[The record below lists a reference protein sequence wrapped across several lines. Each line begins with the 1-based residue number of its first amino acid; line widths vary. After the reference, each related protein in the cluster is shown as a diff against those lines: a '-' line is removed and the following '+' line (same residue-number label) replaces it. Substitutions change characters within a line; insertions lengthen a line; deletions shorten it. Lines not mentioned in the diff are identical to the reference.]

1 MPALTIGESRLQ
13 SSAAN
18 DSISPTPLDMAT
30 LHAWLE
36 QEIEW
41 RDDLSLRH
49 VRLNRIWAG
58 RHGTLS
64 LELALDLTFK
74 GAACTHLLQGV
85 SGSDDLPRRPHRRA
99 KVTRHGLS
107 GLRLASDELGLWCCT
122 PDRDPKLKV
131 VRDLLHDSRAAAV
144 LGATAAG
151 PLLGL
156 DRADARVRCKIAGYR
171 AGRRC
176 ALQAWTTDAQDRKCV
191 FVKAF
196 RRVPTTE
203 RIEALRR
210 LTTFLEAR
218 SRGRVRAPALVD
230 FRPAER
236 LLITEAIPWETFSLG
251 MSADDLSE
259 AANALAIV
267 HEAPI
272 TPGLT
277 VHTAQD
283 ELQTAYRWVSALR
296 VAGEKRYVR
305 LRELVAGLGD
315 LVTTLDEQG
324 VVLIHRDFFAAQ
336 LPRQRNTLW
345 VVDLD
350 TLSVGHPELDV
361 ATFLAHL
368 FLDGLTAGVAPDEIT
383 EAAGRFVEAYRRSGG
398 RVANHRLRFYLPCAL
413 ARLGAI
419 HAARDVPAEIVDELW
434 RMAESHLADFRPWG

>member
-1 MPALTIGESRLQ
+1 MPALTFGESRLQ

-18 DSISPTPLDMAT
+18 DSITPTPVDMAT

-36 QEIEW
+36 REVEW
-41 RDDLSLRH
+41 GDDLHLRQ
-49 VRLNRIWAG
+49 VRLNRMWAG

-64 LELALDLTFK
+64 LELALDLTSK
-74 GAACTHLLQGV
+74 GASCTHLLQGV
-85 SGSDDLPRRPHRRA
+85 CGSDELPRRSHRRA
-99 KVTRHGLS
+99 KFTRHGLS

-131 VRDLLHDSRAAAV
+131 VRELLHESRAATV
-144 LGATAAG
+144 LAATAAG

-156 DRADARVRCKIAGYR
+156 DRAGARVRCKIAGYR

-176 ALQAWTTDAQDRKCV
+176 ALQAWTTDAQDRQGV
-191 FVKAF
+191 FVKVF
-196 RRVPTTE
+196 RRAPTTE

-218 SRGRVRAPALVD
+218 SHGRVRAPALVD

-236 LLITEAIPWETFSLG
+236 LLITEAIPGETSSLG
-251 MSADDLSE
+251 MGADDLSE

-267 HEAPI
+267 HDAPI
-272 TPGLT
+272 IPRLT

-283 ELQTAYRWVSALR
+283 EFQTVCRWVPALR
-296 VAGEKRYVR
+296 VAGEGRYVR
-305 LRELVAGLGD
+305 LRELVVRLGD

-324 VVLIHRDFFAAQ
+324 AVLIHRDFFAAQ
-336 LPRQRNTLW
+336 LPRQGKTLW

-419 HAARDVPAEIVDELW
+419 HAARDVPAGVVDELW

>member
-1 MPALTIGESRLQ
+1 MPALTIGEPRLQ

-18 DSISPTPLDMAT
+18 DSITPTPLDMAT
-30 LHAWLE
+30 VHFWLE
-36 QEIEW
+36 REIEW
-41 RDDLSLRH
+41 GDDLHLLH
-49 VRLNRIWAG
+49 VRLNRMWAG

-64 LELALDLTFK
+64 LELSLDLRSK
-74 GAACTHLLQGV
+74 GAACTHVLQGV
-85 SGSDDLPRRPHRRA
+85 SGSDDLPRRLHRRA
-99 KVTRHGLS
+99 KFTRHGLS
-107 GLRLASDELGLWCCT
+107 GLRLTSDELGLWCCT

-131 VRDLLHDSRAAAV
+131 VRELLHDSRAATV
-144 LGATAAG
+144 LAATAAG

-156 DRADARVRCKIAGYR
+156 DRAGPRVRCEIVGYR

-176 ALQAWTTDAQDRKCV
+176 ALHAWTTDAQDRKGV
-191 FVKAF
+191 FVKVF
-196 RRVPTTE
+196 RRAPTTE

-236 LLITEAIPWETFSLG
+236 LLITAAIPGETSSLG
-251 MSADDLSE
+251 MSADDLSQ

-283 ELQTAYRWVSALR
+283 EFQTAYRWVSALR

-305 LRELVAGLGD
+305 LQELVVGLRD
-315 LVTTLDEQG
+315 LVTTIDDQG

-336 LPRQRNTLW
+336 LPRQGNTLW

-368 FLDGLTAGVAPDEIT
+368 YLDGLTVGIAPDEVT
-383 EAAGRFVEAYRRSGG
+383 DAAGRFVEAYRRSGG

-419 HAARDVPAEIVDELW
+419 HAARDVPAEVVDELW
-434 RMAESHLADFRPWG
+434 RMAESHLAEFRPWG

>member
-18 DSISPTPLDMAT
+18 DSITPTPLDLAA
-30 LHAWLE
+30 LHSWLE
-36 QEIEW
+36 TEVEW
-41 RDDLSLRH
+41 EDDLHLRH
-49 VRLNRIWAG
+49 VRLSRMWAG
-58 RHGTLS
+58 RHGKLS
-64 LELALDLTFK
+64 LELALDLTSK
-74 GAACTHLLQGV
+74 GASCTHVLQGV
-85 SGSDDLPRRPHRRA
+85 LGSADLPRGRYRRA
-99 KVTRHGLS
+99 RVTQHGLS

-122 PDRDPKLKV
+122 PDRDPKLPV
-131 VRDLLHDSRAAAV
+131 VRELLHDSRAAAV
-144 LGATAAG
+144 LAATAAR

-156 DRADARVRCKIAGYR
+156 DRAGARVRCEIAGYR

-196 RRVPTTE
+196 RRLPTTE
-203 RIEALRR
+203 RIEAWRR
-210 LTTFLEAR
+210 LATYLEAR

-236 LLITEAIPWETFSLG
+236 LLITAAIPGETSSLG
-251 MSADDLSE
+251 MGSDDLSE

-267 HEAPI
+267 HDAPI
-272 TPGLT
+272 TQGLT

-283 ELQTAYRWVSALR
+283 EFQTACRWVPALR
-296 VAGEKRYVR
+296 VVGERRYVR
-305 LRELVAGLGD
+305 LRELVVGLRD

-324 VVLIHRDFFAAQ
+324 AVLIHRDFFADQ
-336 LPRQRNTLW
+336 LPRQGKTLW

-368 FLDGLTAGVAPDEIT
+368 FFDGLTAGLAPDEIT
-383 EAAGRFVEAYRRSGG
+383 EPAGRFVEAYRHSGG

-419 HAARDVPAEIVDELW
+419 HAARNVPARVVDELW
-434 RMAESHLADFRPWG
+434 RIAESHLADFRPWG

>member
-1 MPALTIGESRLQ
+1 MGAGWLVKLGWNRRLQ
-13 SSAAN
+13 PGIAMRTPRSGDWAAASRHDASN
-18 DSISPTPLDMAT
+18 T
-30 LHAWLE
+30 LPPCA
-36 QEIEW
+36 
-41 RDDLSLRH
+41 RS
-49 VRLNRIWAG
+49 
-58 RHGTLS
+58 
-64 LELALDLTFK
+64 
-74 GAACTHLLQGV
+74 QGV
-85 SGSDDLPRRPHRRA
+85 ARKTRRIARCHRCIGTESPVRQRSRSKAGSTSGR
-99 KVTRHGLS
+99 
-107 GLRLASDELGLWCCT
+107 
-122 PDRDPKLKV
+122 
-131 VRDLLHDSRAAAV
+131 RAAASRPP
-144 LGATAAG
+144 LQRAA
-151 PLLGL
+151 
-156 DRADARVRCKIAGYR
+156 
-171 AGRRC
+171 
-176 ALQAWTTDAQDRKCV
+176 RKG
-191 FVKAF
+191 
-196 RRVPTTE
+196 
-203 RIEALRR
+203 
-210 LTTFLEAR
+210 
-218 SRGRVRAPALVD
+218 GRVRAPALVD

-236 LLITEAIPWETFSLG
+236 LLITAAIPGETSSLG
-251 MSADDLSE
+251 MGTDDLSE

-267 HEAPI
+267 HDAPI

-398 RVANHRLRFYLPCAL
+398 RVANYRLRFYLPCAL